1 MVAREETLAAGTRP
15 PGAVAGPAGARR
27 VPAHRRYRVHA
38 PNRWH
43 DVHLLDLWAHR
54 HVIVAIGWA
63 YATRMFQG
71 LWLGW
76 LWLPLRPTMQLLQR
90 GLVFGAMLKVGS
102 GDRPYLVFLL
112 VGQASWDFFD
122 RAVWWNLRSFR
133 RARQL
138 KRVRLPWITAVVAT
152 VIPAAIDAAY
162 YCVVAVIVCSYYKL
176 TQGSFYITF
185 SHATWQALL
194 GVALLGVWIIA
205 VGSLAAPLVY
215 KIPDTRYLLRY
226 LLGFLVYLT
235 PVIYPTSS
243 LRGFQVIA
251 EYNPLT
257 APIELIKNGLLQ
269 TGAPSGGSMLA
280 CLVGLVVLLPIGLL
294 AVARTQRSAD
304 ASL

>member
-1 MVAREETLAAGTRP
+1 
-15 PGAVAGPAGARR
+15 
-27 VPAHRRYRVHA
+27 
-38 PNRWH
+38 
-43 DVHLLDLWAHR
+43 
-54 HVIVAIGWA
+54 
-63 YATRMFQG
+63 MFRG

-76 LWLPLRPTMQLLQR
+76 LWLPLRPTIQLLQR

-138 KRVRLPWITAVVAT
+138 KRVRLPWITAVIAT
-152 VIPAAIDAAY
+152 AIPAAIDAAY
-162 YCVVAVIVCSYYKL
+162 YCVVAVVICSYYKL
-176 TQGSFYITF
+176 TQGSFYV
-185 SHATWQALL
+185 SVGPATPGVLL
-194 GVALLGVWIIA
+194 GVFLLGMWIVA

-243 LRGFQVIA
+243 LRGFQVLA
-251 EYNPLT
+251 QYNPLT
-257 APIELIKNGLLQ
+257 APIELIKDGLLK
-269 TGAPSGGSMLA
+269 TGAPTAGSMMA
-280 CLVGLVVLLPIGLL
+280 CLVGLVVLLPIGLI
-294 AVARTQRSAD
+294 AVARTQRTAD
-304 ASL
+304 ALL